1 MHINL
6 VIPLKTDKFAA
17 EMIIRQKINKLLEL
31 AKQQPCCL
39 SLKTQVHRKRI
50 ERIMLNLTLRLRKQ
64 TPFPCLFRQKPHWG
78 NAVRIFYKQKGHCKR
93 YDNTDMVND

>member
-1 MHINL
+1 
-6 VIPLKTDKFAA
+6 
-17 EMIIRQKINKLLEL
+17 MIISQTATLLLVPKNSSAQKKNREDN
-31 AKQQPCCL
+31 AKSHFTAQ
-39 SLKTQVHRKRI
+39 
-50 ERIMLNLTLRLRKQ
+50 KQ